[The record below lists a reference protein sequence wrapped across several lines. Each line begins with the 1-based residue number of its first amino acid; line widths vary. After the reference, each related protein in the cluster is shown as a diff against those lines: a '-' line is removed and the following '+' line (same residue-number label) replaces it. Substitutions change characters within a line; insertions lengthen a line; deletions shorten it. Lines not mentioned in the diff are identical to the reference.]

1 MLNSSQQSG
10 VSLLEVLIAIV
21 VFSLGLMGL
30 LSAAALTIRTNQDAY
45 SATQVVNVAEYLFG
59 AMRRNPLGVAA
70 LSYNNIYIATPFIA
84 ANAPTTCQAASCT
97 PVQIA
102 AADIQR
108 VQLLMGQYLPPGAR
122 ITILC
127 VAPTVI
133 PIIASQVFRAK
144 SAIPPYNQTCTIT
157 QRWSVDRIG
166 TQETRTWIFQP

>member
-1 MLNSSQQSG
+1 MLNSNKQAG
-10 VSLLEVLIAIV
+10 VSLLEVLIAVV
-21 VFSLGLMGL
+21 VFSLGLLGL

-45 SATQVVNVAEYLFG
+45 SATQVVNVSEYLIG

-70 LSYNNIYIATPFIA
+70 LNYNNTYTATPFLA
-84 ANAPTTCQAASCT
+84 ASAPTTCQTASCT
-97 PVQIA
+97 PVEIA

-108 VQLLMGQYLPPGAR
+108 VQLLMGQYLPPGAQ

-133 PIIASQVFRAK
+133 PIIAAAVYRSK

-157 QRWSVDRIG
+157 QRWSVDRAG
-166 TQETRTWIFQP
+166 TQETRTWILQP